1 MKHTLHSVLMLV
13 FCLFVAAVSALAHHS
28 YQAEFDASKCA
39 DITGTL
45 TKVDWDNPHIYFYMD
60 ETDSSGKK
68 VSWTFEG
75 HSLPALQRNGTHRVD
90 FVQNI
95 GKTLPVRACLAKNGG
110 PRAAAETVTTPDGR
124 VHVVGVDVE
133 HGQAAPQDSYR
144 AHTSK

>member
-1 MKHTLHSVLMLV
+1 MKRTLYIVLTLV
-13 FCLFVAAVSALAHHS
+13 FCLFVPAVSALAHHS

-60 ETDSSGKK
+60 GTDTSGKK

-90 FVQNI
+90 FAQNI
-95 GKTLPVRACLAKNGG
+95 GKSLTVRACMAKNGG
-110 PRAAAETVTTPDGR
+110 LRAAAETVTTPDGQ

-133 HGQAAPQDSYR
+133 HTRAAPQDSYR
-144 AHTSK
+144 AHTNN